1 MCRQVWFPPNAGREY
16 VNLLKYLTHLK
27 DLGGGHGMGVGFG
40 PNDEEG
46 DWTVRRGLDL
56 TPEGCAR
63 LLVDRPEKH
72 WGAYHCRR
80 ASTGLSTSNISCHP
94 HTAEGRNQVV
104 LTHNGTWMGWREAAL
119 GLGKPGLTS
128 DSAVLAELIAAHGWF
143 MVAANID
150 QTIMAAVKDED
161 SRFWRLRAHVGHAP
175 LLALYGGAIAT
186 SAMLTGHHDY
196 QPRAKLD
203 KGSHLLSDVRTSP
216 LTVGSLVSEDAHDRA
231 QAIRDEANARL
242 DSIFH
247 GHHAGH
253 TVPATGTSTTT
264 SSGSGYTVRDKRASG
279 SGVCEVR
286 RGGKKWRKEGGNV
299 VSISGTEITSTTA
312 TTPMTTTS
320 STTSTSSRSPA
331 EAPVSPVVKDDGFF
345 ILAKNGNWR
354 WRPTTRLARTI
365 LALTGLTP
373 KEVTVTPIKAEATD
387 ANEGELDIPVTLDD
401 QNPTGNKPTCQ
412 A

>member
-40 PNDEEG
+40 PNDAEG

-63 LLVDRPEKH
+63 VLVDRPEKY
-72 WGAYHCRR
+72 WGAFHCRR
-80 ASTGLSTSNISCHP
+80 ASTGLTTSNNSCHP
-94 HTAEGRNQVV
+94 HTAEGRAQVV
-104 LTHNGTWMGWREAAL
+104 LTHNGTWLGWKEAAL
-119 GLGKPGLTS
+119 GLGKVGLTS

-143 MVAANID
+143 LVAANID
-150 QTIMAAVKDED
+150 QTIMAAVKDEGA
-161 SRFWRLRAHVGHAP
+161 RFWRLRAHVGHAP

-203 KGSHLLSDVRTSP
+203 KGAHLLSDVRTSP
-216 LTVGSLVSEDAHDRA
+216 LSVGSLVSEDAHDRA
-231 QAIRDEANARL
+231 QAIRDEANSRL
-242 DSIFH
+242 ERIIA

-253 TVPATGTSTTT
+253 HIGSD
-264 SSGSGYTVRDKRASG
+264 SGSGYTVRDKRASG

-286 RGGKKWRKEGGNV
+286 RGGKKWRKEAGNV
-299 VSISGTEITSTTA
+299 VSISGAEITSTS
-312 TTPMTTTS
+312 TTTTTRTM
-320 STTSTSSRSPA
+320 STGPA
-331 EAPVSPVVKDDGFF
+331 EAPASPVTKDDGFF
-345 ILAKNGNWR
+345 ILAKNGGWR

-373 KEVTVTPIKAEATD
+373 KEVTVTPLKEGTAD
-387 ANEGELDIPVTLDD
+387 ANEAELDIPVTLDD